1 MFRKFANRF
10 KKSSAKDESCITT
23 EVGSERRNEAPVIPT
38 PELPDPLPPALF
50 EKPWRIYNDL
60 KGKEW
65 SRENEQQLKDYISK
79 IEEQINLLFV
89 GQVSSGKSSTINS
102 MISIA
107 NNRISERSKAGE
119 GDKSFTIHFQ
129 VIRGS
134 DIFKNITFYDF
145 MGLEVSAND
154 GARKEDIVSATT
166 GSISPGV
173 ALNAASKC
181 DTCTAD
187 ESRKIHC
194 MIYVVDAQNAALG
207 DVKEFK
213 EKIRK
218 IEDDL
223 KIGPNR
229 VVFVTKI
236 DQLCPE
242 VRENIMNVF
251 YSKEV
256 FEAVKNAS
264 KLVGVPLNKVFPI
277 QNYVE
282 AVELDEFSN
291 IPLLIALKSAV
302 NLGLDSIEGARRDN
316 NKGGQTETN

>member
-1 MFRKFANRF
+1 MFRKFVNSLR
-10 KKSSAKDESCITT
+10 KSSAKDDSRSTT
-23 EVGSERRNEAPVIPT
+23 EVGSERRNEALVIPT
-38 PELPDPLPPALF
+38 PKLPDPLPQALL
-50 EKPWRIYNDL
+50 EKPWRKYNGL
-60 KGKEW
+60 KEKNW
-65 SRENEQQLKDYISK
+65 SPEYEKQLQGYFST

-89 GQVSSGKSSTINS
+89 GQISSGKSSTINS
-102 MISIA
+102 LISIA
-107 NNRISERSKAGE
+107 NKRISERSKAGE
-119 GDKSFTIHFQ
+119 GEKSFTIHFQ

-134 DIFKNITFYDF
+134 GIFENINFYDF
-145 MGLEVSAND
+145 MGLEVSEKD
-154 GARKEDIVSATT
+154 GARKDDIVNATT

-173 ALNAASKC
+173 ALNPASNS

-194 MIYVVDAQNAALG
+194 MIYVVDAQNAEFG
-207 DVKEFK
+207 NVKDFK
-213 EKIRK
+213 DKISK

-236 DQLCPE
+236 DKLCPE

-251 YSKEV
+251 HSRKI
-256 FEAVKNAS
+256 FEAVQNAA
-264 KLVGVPLNKVFPI
+264 KLVGVSLNKVFPV

-282 AVELDEFSN
+282 AVELDTISN

-302 NLGLDSIEGARRDN
+302 NLGLDSIESARRDN
-316 NKGGQTETN
+316 NQGSQLQ